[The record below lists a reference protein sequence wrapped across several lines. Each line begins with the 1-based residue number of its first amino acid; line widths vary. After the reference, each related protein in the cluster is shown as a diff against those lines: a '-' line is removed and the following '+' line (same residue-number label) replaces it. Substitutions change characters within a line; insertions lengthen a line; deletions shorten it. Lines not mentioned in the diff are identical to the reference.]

1 METRQQAKKKDRQ
14 ESGETMNSGPSVE
27 EGRGTEMPPLLSNSL
42 GDIRKQGGNGTGRK
56 IRTNKDSNSP
66 INPYELT
73 GGWTHPDAWIKGNS
87 AIEASPLAPLLRK
100 TNKEIG
106 FPEDPF
112 PDILETPNNLYQI
125 NEGEEKA
132 DFHQLTY
139 LYKQEFSAQCM
150 IAFYDQCEK
159 QGVVDRFTTVSTN
172 YPRPRGDLP
181 PLWLIEMGEKI
192 WGNAARKWQGLVAAY
207 LKAEALET
215 RWDII
220 DLKRDLRLKYPETYR
235 DICHE
240 AYKRALEVKDKF
252 ESRTPPEEKY
262 FLISNQIPLVKYMK
276 EKSNMTL
283 TDKEKEMIY
292 ICMER
297 DNKTQI
303 EWKTPTRENMDST
316 VESHSKEEGEEQFHL
331 PTPLE
336 IYSEEE
342 TIEESTQRGPQ
353 DIGPVEEIM
362 KPRPWRV
369 SEEAPPLSEDQ
380 ENNLTWEHFPSIEDS
395 TEGTL
400 EVVEEIQNTSV
411 LSIGPHEIAYPGRIT
426 MNREDINKDN
436 DTEKQCSLRKEIDAC
451 HHLMD
456 RVIGAIGIL
465 ENIVAKQSE
474 QLTRNQEG
482 QQIETSPQNNREAR
496 QPERTTWQ
504 GFQDYAIEEKKKK
517 KKRPRRRQKRTYTQ
531 EETRI
536 QENAPQQG
544 VSTGLPQRRRFR
556 ERTQE
561 TGVEQRQGQRR
572 NTWDIPQHHLEKNHR
587 VDVRRVPQQTTSH
600 DFQRRSHPHQ
610 EFHRKEWNPQ
620 NQWNKQNWQQRNP
633 PQRRQYNT
641 GYVQR
646 RQRNNGW
653 VDQQRGSSQWE
664 TGRRGERQWQ
674 GEEQNS
680 WAWNWW

>member
-1 METRQQAKKKDRQ
+1 
-14 ESGETMNSGPSVE
+14 
-27 EGRGTEMPPLLSNSL
+27 
-42 GDIRKQGGNGTGRK
+42 
-56 IRTNKDSNSP
+56 
-66 INPYELT
+66 
-73 GGWTHPDAWIKGNS
+73 
-87 AIEASPLAPLLRK
+87 
-100 TNKEIG
+100 
-106 FPEDPF
+106 
-112 PDILETPNNLYQI
+112 
-125 NEGEEKA
+125 
-132 DFHQLTY
+132 
-139 LYKQEFSAQCM
+139 
-150 IAFYDQCEK
+150 
-159 QGVVDRFTTVSTN
+159 
-172 YPRPRGDLP
+172 
-181 PLWLIEMGEKI
+181 
-192 WGNAARKWQGLVAAY
+192 
-207 LKAEALET
+207 
-215 RWDII
+215 
-220 DLKRDLRLKYPETYR
+220 
-235 DICHE
+235 
-240 AYKRALEVKDKF
+240 
-252 ESRTPPEEKY
+252 
-262 FLISNQIPLVKYMK
+262 
-276 EKSNMTL
+276 
-283 TDKEKEMIY
+283 
-292 ICMER
+292 
-297 DNKTQI
+297 
-303 EWKTPTRENMDST
+303 
-316 VESHSKEEGEEQFHL
+316 
-331 PTPLE
+331 
-336 IYSEEE
+336 
-342 TIEESTQRGPQ
+342 
-353 DIGPVEEIM
+353 
-362 KPRPWRV
+362 
-369 SEEAPPLSEDQ
+369 
-380 ENNLTWEHFPSIEDS
+380 
-395 TEGTL
+395 
-400 EVVEEIQNTSV
+400 
-411 LSIGPHEIAYPGRIT
+411 

-620 NQWNKQNWQQRNP
+620 SQWNKQNWQQRNP